1 MAEEAKRSFPN
12 EAGQQTV
19 LSLLTRILRRLDLI
33 EASLRRLDQKKKKK
47 KKS

>member
-33 EASLRRLDQKKKKK
+33 EASLRRLDQKTEEK

>member
-1 MAEEAKRSFPN
+1 MADAPKRSYPS

-33 EASLRRLDQKKKKK
+33 EASLRRLEKKPEEMKKT
-47 KKS
+47 